1 MLDDLKG
8 MLDHD
13 PFVPFRIVVTSGG
26 TYEVTSP
33 YQVAIGQTQFDC
45 YFPRSD
51 RKAIVRLH
59 QVVAIETVEETK
71 R

>member
-1 MLDDLKG
+1 MLDDLKQ

-13 PFVPFRIVVTSGG
+13 PFVPFRIVLTSGG
-26 TYEVTSP
+26 SYEVTSP
-33 YQVAIGQTQFDC
+33 YQVAIGQTQFDY

-51 RKAIVRLH
+51 RKAIVRLN
-59 QVVAIETVEETK
+59 QIIAVETVEETK